1 MARRL
6 VRRTAGGKGYG
17 DEYWRQGEY
26 RRDRVRPNMRQEY
39 QGNVGFEPGQI
50 GTRPPLLTKLD
61 FQYQVYE
68 AWYMEEDYN
77 FFLRHS
83 LSFMLTFWWLCTFIV
98 SLTFLALALTFIP
111 GYFELGGSSGWCP
124 PCSRWG
130 SCATGSLFSVQGDGG
145 VADAP
150 PVAGPRL
157 RRPPGLDRRVGR
169 PVGTARQWNGIW
181 PDRGAGTTP

>member
-1 MARRL
+1 
-6 VRRTAGGKGYG
+6 
-17 DEYWRQGEY
+17 
-26 RRDRVRPNMRQEY
+26 MRQEY

-111 GYFELGGSSGWCP
+111 GYFELGALRDGAHPVHAGVPVLLVLCF
-124 PCSRWG
+124 
-130 SCATGSLFSVQGDGG
+130 LFKVT
-145 VADAP
+145 V
-150 PVAGPRL
+150 VWLMRH
-157 RRPPGLDRRVGR
+157 R
-169 PVGTARQWNGIW
+169 
-181 PDRGAGTTP
+181 